1 MSEPIR
7 ILIVEDLPPDADLA
21 MREIRK
27 SLGECVFQR
36 VETEHDY
43 LEALDKF
50 NPDLILSDY
59 HLPNFDGV
67 QALKLALKRVPFTP
81 VIIFTGSL
89 SEDIAV
95 DCVKAG
101 ASNYVIK
108 ENIKRLG
115 TAVSHALKEKKV
127 YLERKQ
133 AEEELRYSEE
143 KFRNLFNNSEVGMFR
158 TRLDGSEILEF
169 NEKFLKILGYT
180 FDEVKG
186 KASVDMWADK
196 LERNRMVELLRAEGR
211 VTDLECGILNKQG
224 EVRRCITSLR
234 LYRDTGILEGSIQD
248 ITERKRA
255 EEALQ
260 ESERKL
266 KQAQQIAKV
275 GYWENDLIADRIT
288 GSEEAHRIF
297 GLQSPVANLSSA
309 QFQEMIHPDDR
320 QLQRQVWSN
329 ALQGSRDYKVEYR
342 IVRPDGDI
350 RFVHARDEIV
360 YDESGKPIRVFGV
373 IQDITERKQAEEELL
388 RSKAEL
394 QEAQRIGKIG
404 SWDWDAIADKINWS
418 EEYYHVYGFDPS
430 QRPPGYE
437 EHLKA
442 YSAES
447 AARLDEAVKKSMET
461 GEPYTLELERVLA
474 DGTTQWIIAR
484 GEVKRDSNGEIVG
497 LCGTAQDITE
507 RKRAEERLR
516 LSEEQ
521 YRNLF
526 NHLPIPVFTKD
537 INGIYTSSNKENLKY
552 WATNPIGHTDAG
564 LLPNETAE
572 ALRAIDQ
579 SVIKSGEA
587 VSSEELL
594 PNTPMG
600 NRQCISIKAPL
611 RDVRGNIIGILGAS
625 LDITD
630 HKRAEEKLAASEAE
644 LRTLFSAMMDVVTVL
659 DADGRYVEI
668 APTNPANLYRTP
680 EGLLGHTMHEILPK
694 DTADIIL
701 SKIHETLQ
709 SGQPV
714 NCEYALQI
722 GDKEIWFFANIS
734 RLSENTAILVA
745 RDISERKQAEQ
756 AISQHVAELEMLYDS
771 GLALG
776 QLLSVKMIA
785 QKVVDVMNAQLD
797 WHHIA
802 IRLYHPENES
812 LELLAFYLP
821 DTMSTG
827 ERRLSEERFK
837 SLNVKTGDGLS
848 GWAVEH
854 RQVVRIDDLSHD
866 RRYLETFSGMCSGLY
881 VPLKVEDRVVGVI
894 SIESEK
900 RDAFSETDERLT
912 TTLANQAAIALENAR
927 LHQET
932 LQHLK
937 QLQALHIIDRTIA
950 GSFDQGMMLDV
961 LLTQTLSQLEAEAA
975 AIFLIQPH
983 QRGALQYVAGQG
995 FNTGLI
1001 QIASLKLGN
1010 SLAGEAVTGR
1020 KLIHVCELEQREP
1033 DPLLSKLWL
1042 GEGFKCMDVIPLI
1055 SKGEVKGVMTVFH
1068 RKDFTPEPAW
1078 SSFLETLA
1086 GQAAIAIDVTQMF
1099 DNLQRANMELAV
1111 AYEATIEGWSQAMDL
1126 RDKET
1131 EGHTQRVTQM
1141 SQRLGKAMQLGEE
1154 YLLHMRRGA
1163 LLHDIGKLGVPDAIL
1178 LKPDKLTDE
1187 EWLVMKKHP
1196 EFAYDMLHSVAY
1208 LRNSMDIPYC
1218 HHEKWDGSGYPQGL
1232 KGEQIPLAAR
1242 IFAIVDVWDALT
1254 SDRPYRKAWSK
1265 PDAMKYI
1272 REQSGK
1278 HFDPLVV
1285 EIFLKEF
1292 GDESA

>member
-1 MSEPIR
+1 MVLKVLFVEDSEDDAALILR
-7 ILIVEDLPPDADLA
+7 ILTRVGYEVAS
-21 MREIRK
+21 E
-27 SLGECVFQR
+27 R
-36 VETEHDY
+36 VETAKAMQAALLEKPWDIIICDY
-43 LEALDKF
+43 TMPSFNAL
-50 NPDLILSDY
+50 
-59 HLPNFDGV
+59 
-67 QALKLALKRVPFTP
+67 QALEVLKASEKDLPFILVSGT
-81 VIIFTGSL
+81 IGEET
-89 SEDIAV
+89 AV
-95 DCVKAG
+95 TVLRAG
-101 ASNYVIK
+101 AQDFMVK
-108 ENIKRLG
+108 DHLDRLG
-115 TAVSHALKEKKV
+115 PAIQRELQEADTRYK
-127 YLERKQ
+127 RKQ
-133 AEEELRYSEE
+133 AEE
-143 KFRNLFNNSEVGMFR
+143 
-158 TRLDGSEILEF
+158 
-169 NEKFLKILGYT
+169 
-180 FDEVKG
+180 
-186 KASVDMWADK
+186 
-196 LERNRMVELLRAEGR
+196 
-211 VTDLECGILNKQG
+211 
-224 EVRRCITSLR
+224 
-234 LYRDTGILEGSIQD
+234 
-248 ITERKRA
+248 
-255 EEALQ
+255 
-260 ESERKL
+260 
-266 KQAQQIAKV
+266 
-275 GYWENDLIADRIT
+275 
-288 GSEEAHRIF
+288 
-297 GLQSPVANLSSA
+297 
-309 QFQEMIHPDDR
+309 
-320 QLQRQVWSN
+320 
-329 ALQGSRDYKVEYR
+329 
-342 IVRPDGDI
+342 
-350 RFVHARDEIV
+350 
-360 YDESGKPIRVFGV
+360 
-373 IQDITERKQAEEELL
+373 
-388 RSKAEL
+388 
-394 QEAQRIGKIG
+394 
-404 SWDWDAIADKINWS
+404 
-418 EEYYHVYGFDPS
+418 
-430 QRPPGYE
+430 
-437 EHLKA
+437 
-442 YSAES
+442 
-447 AARLDEAVKKSMET
+447 
-461 GEPYTLELERVLA
+461 
-474 DGTTQWIIAR
+474 
-484 GEVKRDSNGEIVG
+484 
-497 LCGTAQDITE
+497 
-507 RKRAEERLR
+507 
-516 LSEEQ
+516 
-521 YRNLF
+521 
-526 NHLPIPVFTKD
+526 
-537 INGIYTSSNKENLKY
+537 
-552 WATNPIGHTDAG
+552 
-564 LLPNETAE
+564 
-572 ALRAIDQ
+572 
-579 SVIKSGEA
+579 
-587 VSSEELL
+587 
-594 PNTPMG
+594 
-600 NRQCISIKAPL
+600 
-611 RDVRGNIIGILGAS
+611 
-625 LDITD
+625 
-630 HKRAEEKLAASEAE
+630 KLATSEAE
-644 LRTLFSAMMDVVTVL
+644 LRTLFSSMTDAVIVL
-659 DADGRYVEI
+659 DADGRYVKI
-668 APTNPANLYRTP
+668 APTNPINLYRP
-680 EGLLGHTMHEILPK
+680 PDEMLGKTVHEILPK
-694 DTADIIL
+694 EQADYIVAKTRVAIQTD
-701 SKIHETLQ
+701 KVV
-709 SGQPV
+709 PA
-714 NCEYALQI
+714 EYALPF
-722 GDKEIWFFANIS
+722 GDREVWFSCNVT
-734 RLSENTAILVA
+734 RLSENTALWVA
-745 RDISERKQAEQ
+745 HDFTERKQAEQ
-756 AISQHVAELEMLYDS
+756 ALHQHVAELETLYES

-776 QLLSVKMIA
+776 QLLSPKEIA
-785 QKVVDVMNAQLD
+785 QKLIALMRSKLN
-797 WHHIA
+797 WHHTT
-802 IRLYHPENES
+802 IRLYHPEDES
-812 LELLAFYLP
+812 LELLAFNKPGARGATELREAEQRLKS
-821 DTMSTG
+821 MISKAG
-827 ERRLSEERFK
+827 E
-837 SLNVKTGDGLS
+837 GLS
-848 GWAVEH
+848 GWAVQH
-854 RQVVRIDDLSHD
+854 GQNVRIDELSQDPRFVNVEPNIH
-866 RRYLETFSGMCSGLY
+866 SGLY
-881 VPLKVEDRVVGVI
+881 IPLKVEDRVVGVI

-912 TTLANQAAIALENAR
+912 ITLANQAAIALENAR